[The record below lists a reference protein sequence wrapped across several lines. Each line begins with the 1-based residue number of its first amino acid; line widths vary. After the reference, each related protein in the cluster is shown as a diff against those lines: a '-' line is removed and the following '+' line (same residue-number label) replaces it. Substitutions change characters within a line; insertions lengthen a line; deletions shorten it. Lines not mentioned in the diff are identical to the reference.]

1 MTPADIQAF
10 RAGFCKRAA
19 ELGYLPSELL
29 AVKQALD
36 PTAVPAAAAKAAVGL
51 PGAAAESAQKGLS
64 TLGLLA
70 GLGLL
75 GGGLVGGLGS
85 YFYNKSKFELD
96 PEDNILPDYTPVEE
110 AKNIHLLA
118 KYRNA
123 KRMINSGVA

>member
-1 MTPADIQAF
+1 MTPADMQAF

-36 PTAVPAAAAKAAVGL
+36 PTAVPAAAADAAG
-51 PGAAAESAQKGLS
+51 KGLS

-75 GGGLVGGLGS
+75 TGGAAGALGS

>member
-29 AVKQALD
+29 AVKQAQVAD
-36 PTAVPAAAAKAAVGL
+36 AAKAAVGL